1 MPADTETHAEP
12 SSHSHSA
19 AVAVSVAADAETS
32 SKTRA
37 RADMII
43 ARANDCSKQGPETR
57 IADTYSCRRANSGTS
72 PARHAVGPHTCTS
85 GSTDANSARAGSCT
99 NAGSC

>member
-1 MPADTETHAEP
+1 MPAETETHAEP

-19 AVAVSVAADAETS
+19 TVTVSVSAEAEAR

-43 ARANDCSKQGPETR
+43 ARANDGSQQGPQTR
-57 IADTYSCRRANSGTS
+57 VADTYSCRRANSRSS
-72 PARHAVGPHTCTS
+72 PARHAVGTHTCTS
-85 GSTDANSARAGSCT
+85 GSTDTNSAPASSCT